1 MGNLIKKLKKRSNI
15 IIFIFFITFLLYFVS
30 VCLFTNSLLEL
41 SGIENI
47 LRYSLIIILFVS
59 ITIHFFYNLV
69 KITDRKYVKS
79 IVINLIT
86 FIFSLVLLFG
96 SSFINVVFDSISN
109 INESST
115 LNYTTKLITLT
126 DTDFNSKSSIGIIK
140 DEDDI
145 EGYVLAK
152 SLIKEKKLKNEI
164 VYYDTYHKMLVDLL
178 DGNIDSIFVK
188 NNYISLYSSEELF
201 SELGD
206 QTKVIYKKSEKLKN
220 DDIVSGS
227 NKTFDEP
234 ITILLLGVDSD
245 VDGLNDSA
253 AFNGD
258 TIMLMTFNPDTLNA
272 TMFSLP
278 RDLMVPIACNNNN
291 VAKINSSAAG
301 GTACVIDT
309 IKNLTGISVDYF
321 AKINFK
327 GVVDL
332 VDALGGIN
340 VEVEEP
346 YFDKYNGQVCE
357 QNSDRK
363 FGSSLICMNPGN
375 QKLNGEQALAYARN
389 RKQYLFSDIDRI
401 NHQQQ
406 VIASIASEAMK
417 ISSYGEFE
425 SLLNAVEK
433 NVVTNMS
440 TSQMLS
446 AYDVFKDVVINALS
460 GEDLINIE
468 KSHLE
473 YYDLRVYMP
482 SYGME
487 TSGLG
492 YYQDSLDDIVKMM
505 ETNLGIIKPEI
516 EKSFSFKIDEVY
528 ESKISGEKLKG
539 EISFETLKDFT
550 GSSKSKVQTY
560 CNEKKL
566 KCNFVTVDSENSNYN
581 SSVSSDL
588 VGKQSVRYL
597 TLLELVKEVTFYI
610 NGEVIKDE
618 NPEVPQVEKPE
629 VPDTNI
635 DSDDNLTDDNENPNP
650 DLNDE
655 KVDDLILPS

>member
-406 VIASIASEAMK
+406 VITSIASEAMK

-460 GEDLINIE
+460 GENLINIE

-588 VGKQSVRYL
+588 VGKQSVRYR

-618 NPEVPQVEKPE
+618 KPEVPQVEKPE

-635 DSDDNLTDDNENPNP
+635 DTDDNLTDDNENPNP

>member
-406 VIASIASEAMK
+406 VITSIASEAMK

-460 GEDLINIE
+460 GENLINIE

>member
-406 VIASIASEAMK
+406 VITSIASEAMK

-460 GEDLINIE
+460 GENLINIE

-635 DSDDNLTDDNENPNP
+635 DTDDNLTDDNENPNP